1 MCYLRSTFSSSVS
14 VHPFLFHSLSTLCC
28 EVKKKKTL
36 LLFLDSCTKRTPL
49 RWCRSSFWVGSSL
62 LLAADA
68 VVMEIT
74 QREIWQPLCCSSP
87 TCQQYCTD
95 SVPSS
100 VYPFELNQK
109 RVFCNQLVLVL
120 FHETTLSLYIF
131 FLQEYQKI
139 LKLLPLTYYSRCNE
153 NNLQSPGSKRFKK
166 RNNGYKICKSALK
179 FQYQL

>member
-14 VHPFLFHSLSTLCC
+14 VHPFLFHSLSTFCC
-28 EVKKKKTL
+28 EVKRKKTL

-109 RVFCNQLVLVL
+109 RVFLINWYLWFSTRQ
-120 FHETTLSLYIF
+120 LYIF
-131 FLQEYQKI
+131 FSTRVSKDTKATSLNI
-139 LKLLPLTYYSRCNE
+139 
-153 NNLQSPGSKRFKK
+153 LQS
-166 RNNGYKICKSALK
+166 L
-179 FQYQL
+179 

>member
-14 VHPFLFHSLSTLCC
+14 VHPFLFHSLTTFCC
-28 EVKKKKTL
+28 EVKRKKTL

-68 VVMEIT
+68 VVMETT

-109 RVFCNQLVLVL
+109 RVFLINWYLWFSTRQ
-120 FHETTLSLYIF
+120 LYIF
-131 FLQEYQKI
+131 FSTRVSKDTKATSLNI
-139 LKLLPLTYYSRCNE
+139 
-153 NNLQSPGSKRFKK
+153 LQS
-166 RNNGYKICKSALK
+166 L
-179 FQYQL
+179 

>member
-14 VHPFLFHSLSTLCC
+14 VHPFLFHSLTTFCC
-28 EVKKKKTL
+28 EVKRKKTL

-100 VYPFELNQK
+100 VYPFEKIQK
-109 RVFCNQLVLVL
+109 RVFLINWYLWFSTRQ
-120 FHETTLSLYIF
+120 LYIF
-131 FLQEYQKI
+131 FSTRVSKDTKTTSFNI
-139 LKLLPLTYYSRCNE
+139 
-153 NNLQSPGSKRFKK
+153 LQS
-166 RNNGYKICKSALK
+166 L
-179 FQYQL
+179 

>member
-109 RVFCNQLVLVL
+109 RVFLINWYLWFSTRQ
-120 FHETTLSLYIF
+120 LYIF
-131 FLQEYQKI
+131 FSTRVSKDTKATSFNI
-139 LKLLPLTYYSRCNE
+139 
-153 NNLQSPGSKRFKK
+153 LQS
-166 RNNGYKICKSALK
+166 L
-179 FQYQL
+179 

>member
-1 MCYLRSTFSSSVS
+1 M
-14 VHPFLFHSLSTLCC
+14 
-28 EVKKKKTL
+28 

-68 VVMEIT
+68 VVMETT

-109 RVFCNQLVLVL
+109 RVFSCAFPRDNFVTI
-120 FHETTLSLYIF
+120 HF

>member
-14 VHPFLFHSLSTLCC
+14 VHPFLFHSLSTFCC

-109 RVFCNQLVLVL
+109 RVFLINWYLWFSTRQ
-120 FHETTLSLYIF
+120 LYIF
-131 FLQEYQKI
+131 FSTRVSKDTKATSLNI
-139 LKLLPLTYYSRCNE
+139 
-153 NNLQSPGSKRFKK
+153 LQS
-166 RNNGYKICKSALK
+166 L
-179 FQYQL
+179 

>member
-14 VHPFLFHSLSTLCC
+14 VHPFLFHSLTTFCC
-28 EVKKKKTL
+28 EVKRKKTL

-109 RVFCNQLVLVL
+109 RVFLINWYLWFSTRQ
-120 FHETTLSLYIF
+120 LYIF
-131 FLQEYQKI
+131 FSTRVSKDTKATSLNI
-139 LKLLPLTYYSRCNE
+139 
-153 NNLQSPGSKRFKK
+153 LQS
-166 RNNGYKICKSALK
+166 L
-179 FQYQL
+179 

>member
-14 VHPFLFHSLSTLCC
+14 VHPFLFHSLTTFCC
-28 EVKKKKTL
+28 EVKRKKTL

-109 RVFCNQLVLVL
+109 RVFLINWYLWFSTRQ
-120 FHETTLSLYIF
+120 LYIF
-131 FLQEYQKI
+131 STRVSKDIKATSLNI
-139 LKLLPLTYYSRCNE
+139 
-153 NNLQSPGSKRFKK
+153 LQS
-166 RNNGYKICKSALK
+166 L
-179 FQYQL
+179 

>member
-14 VHPFLFHSLSTLCC
+14 VHPFLFHSLTTFCC
-28 EVKKKKTL
+28 EVKRKKTL

-68 VVMEIT
+68 VVMETT

-109 RVFCNQLVLVL
+109 RVFLINWYLWFSTRQ
-120 FHETTLSLYIF
+120 LYIF
-131 FLQEYQKI
+131 FSTRVSKDTKATSFNI
-139 LKLLPLTYYSRCNE
+139 
-153 NNLQSPGSKRFKK
+153 LQS
-166 RNNGYKICKSALK
+166 L
-179 FQYQL
+179 

>member
-14 VHPFLFHSLSTLCC
+14 VHPFLFHSLTTFCC
-28 EVKKKKTL
+28 EVKRKKTL

-68 VVMEIT
+68 VVMETT

-87 TCQQYCTD
+87 ACQQYCTD

-109 RVFCNQLVLVL
+109 RVFLINWYLWFSTRQ
-120 FHETTLSLYIF
+120 LYIF
-131 FLQEYQKI
+131 FSTRVSKDTKATSLNI
-139 LKLLPLTYYSRCNE
+139 
-153 NNLQSPGSKRFKK
+153 LQS
-166 RNNGYKICKSALK
+166 L
-179 FQYQL
+179 

>member
-1 MCYLRSTFSSSVS
+1 MRSTFSSSVS
-14 VHPFLFHSLSTLCC
+14 VHPFLFHSLTTFCC
-28 EVKKKKTL
+28 EVKRKKTL
-36 LLFLDSCTKRTPL
+36 LLFLDSCTKRTTL

-109 RVFCNQLVLVL
+109 RVFLINWYLWFSTRQ
-120 FHETTLSLYIF
+120 LYIF
-131 FLQEYQKI
+131 FSTRVSKDTKATSFNI
-139 LKLLPLTYYSRCNE
+139 
-153 NNLQSPGSKRFKK
+153 LQS
-166 RNNGYKICKSALK
+166 L
-179 FQYQL
+179 

>member
-14 VHPFLFHSLSTLCC
+14 VHLFLFHSLSTFCC
-28 EVKKKKTL
+28 EVKRKKTL

-100 VYPFELNQK
+100 VYPFEQNQK
-109 RVFCNQLVLVL
+109 RVFLINWYLWFSTRQ
-120 FHETTLSLYIF
+120 LYIF
-131 FLQEYQKI
+131 FSTRVSKDTKATSLNI
-139 LKLLPLTYYSRCNE
+139 
-153 NNLQSPGSKRFKK
+153 LQS
-166 RNNGYKICKSALK
+166 L
-179 FQYQL
+179 

>member
-14 VHPFLFHSLSTLCC
+14 VHLILFLFHSLSTFCC
-28 EVKKKKTL
+28 EVKRKKTL
-36 LLFLDSCTKRTPL
+36 LLFLDSCTERTPL

-68 VVMEIT
+68 VVMETT

-87 TCQQYCTD
+87 TCQQHCTD

-109 RVFCNQLVLVL
+109 RIFLINWYLWFSTRQ
-120 FHETTLSLYIF
+120 LYIF

-166 RNNGYKICKSALK
+166 RNKGYKICKSALK

>member
-14 VHPFLFHSLSTLCC
+14 VHPFLFHSLTTFCC
-28 EVKKKKTL
+28 EVKRKKTL

-68 VVMEIT
+68 VVMETT

-109 RVFCNQLVLVL
+109 RVFLNNWYLWFSTRQLYY
-120 FHETTLSLYIF
+120 YIF
-131 FLQEYQKI
+131 FSTRVSKDTKATSLNI
-139 LKLLPLTYYSRCNE
+139 
-153 NNLQSPGSKRFKK
+153 LQS
-166 RNNGYKICKSALK
+166 L
-179 FQYQL
+179 

>member
-68 VVMEIT
+68 VVMETT

-109 RVFCNQLVLVL
+109 RVFLINWYLW
-120 FHETTLSLYIF
+120 LSTRQLYIF
-131 FLQEYQKI
+131 FSTRVSKDTKATSFNI
-139 LKLLPLTYYSRCNE
+139 
-153 NNLQSPGSKRFKK
+153 LQS
-166 RNNGYKICKSALK
+166 L
-179 FQYQL
+179 